1 MVNKPSLSIV
11 ALIVSATLFG
21 CGEDYS
27 YDTASYVDRGGYSGK
42 ASAGGAIENATLCM
56 DINLNEQCD
65 SGEPYAQSFA
75 DGRFSFVE
83 QANDAPIL
91 LQVKAGVT
99 SIDKQLAISNANL
112 SGIANNNS
120 PSITPFTT
128 LVQSMLLF
136 DASLKNDVSKAIDL
150 LVATNITGINADVLQ
165 GADYQVDSQ
174 SSLAASELL
183 AAFTQANS
191 LNNQVAYRSQAVVA
205 LKLLNANTSKPVITQ
220 TDIDNLVLSG
230 EQVNAAIS
238 PAFTW
243 QIGHADEIL
252 KSLTIQSG
260 QVILATK
267 FHNRLILIDIDN
279 DGQFSQAEAANFAW
293 VAGERYELDATT
305 GATEKSLISV
315 TTGAT
320 DSQLIGAVLG
330 RGLYL
335 ADRSNLVDKQQEVD
349 HDLALSQLTQVA
361 VNKQGTV
368 AVSVSDNKKAYVTLI
383 NSSGFAE
390 TKISAVQTG
399 RLKAVA
405 VSQDGK
411 YAWLASTAEN
421 KGLLVLNTAN
431 AEVIASLDTGAE
443 RPYEV
448 LILNENLLAY
458 RYDSDYSVF
467 LVDIS
472 DKQNPKAIKTIRASN
487 KVKSLA
493 VSPDGK
499 LLLMGL
505 SVNRVDVHNLT
516 TANAIDATFET
527 LTAPVAMQ
535 FIDNL
540 SAVIGQAHQIQ
551 HVSLTVTQE

>member
-1 MVNKPSLSIV
+1 MANKPGLSTI
-11 ALIVSATLFG
+11 ALMMTISLFG
-21 CGEDYS
+21 CDENYS
-27 YDTASYVDRGGYSGK
+27 YDTASYVDRGGYSGR
-42 ASAGGAIENATLCM
+42 ASAGGDIENATLCM

-65 SGEPYAQSFA
+65 PGEPYAQSYA
-75 DGRFSFVE
+75 DGRFSFAE
-83 QANDAPIL
+83 QSNDAPIL

-99 SIDKQLAISNANL
+99 SINNQLAISNANF
-112 SGIANNNS
+112 SGIANDNNPRIS
-120 PSITPFTT
+120 PFTT

-136 DASLKNDVSKAIDL
+136 DASLNNETSKAIDL
-150 LVATNITGINADVLQ
+150 LAAANITGITAEVLQ
-165 GADYQVDSQ
+165 GADYQVDSE
-174 SSLAASELL
+174 SSIAASELL

-205 LKLLNANTSKPVITQ
+205 LKLLNTNTSLPVVTQ
-220 TDIDNLVLSG
+220 ADIDNLFLTG
-230 EQVNAAIS
+230 EQVSASIS
-238 PAFTW
+238 PAFSW
-243 QIGHADEIL
+243 QIDHADEIL

-260 QVILATK
+260 QVVLATK
-267 FHNRLILIDIDN
+267 FHNRLILIDIDS

-330 RGLYL
+330 KGLYL

-383 NSSGFAE
+383 NNNGFAE

-399 RLKAVA
+399 RLKAVT
-405 VSQDGK
+405 VSNDGK
-411 YAWLASTAEN
+411 YAWLASTAIDQ
-421 KGLLVLNTAN
+421 GLLVLDTAN
-431 AEVIASLDTGAE
+431 AEVIASLDTGSE
-443 RPYEV
+443 RPYEL

-458 RYDSDYSVF
+458 RYESDYSVF

-493 VSPDGK
+493 VSPDGN

-505 SVNRVDVHNLT
+505 SVNRVDVHNLSTIKSIDT
-516 TANAIDATFET
+516 TIET
-527 LTAPVAMQ
+527 VTPPVAMQ
-535 FIDNL
+535 FIDNHT
-540 SAVIGQAHQIQ
+540 AVIGQAHQLQ
-551 HVSLTVTQE
+551 QVSLIITQE